1 MWIFPVSPE
10 DLAHPKECAYCGA
23 PVILAKNEKNL
34 PVAINAD
41 FKVLETLSFGEDGY
55 LQLLADEAAHA
66 RTCEKT
72 AATRPAMTK
81 SRRRKREHVDI

>member
-1 MWIFPVSPE
+1 MWIFPVAPE
-10 DLAHPKECAYCGA
+10 DLAHPKQCEVCGKA
-23 PVILAKNEKNL
+23 IIWAKNEKEQG
-34 PVAINAD
+34 VAVNEG

-72 AATRPAMTK
+72 ATTRPAMTR
-81 SRRRKREHVDI
+81 RRRKREHVDF